1 MFNQNFGHYLLNTG
15 LLTHGQLCEVLQN
28 EQSVKVKLGILA
40 VNAGLMSADQ
50 VEVVHNLQRVKDE
63 KFGIL
68 AVSQGYF
75 TYEQM
80 EELLASQEKSHLSLM
95 QAIVDN
101 KYMTL
106 AAVEKALGDFREEY
120 NITEQDLDDENKV
133 IKKLLDFSAAGD
145 QADILYV
152 YVGLTLRNIVRF
164 LNDTPYILKQAAEP
178 RPAFLASQQIYGE
191 IKFLTGLNMG
201 ESVLLELASR
211 FAGERLT
218 SVDEMVLDSVGE
230 FLNVHNGVFCSS
242 LSDVGLRVD
251 LEPQF
256 VELGNAV
263 HNSQSFH
270 VGIGTS
276 FGQFDLVLSL

>member
-1 MFNQNFGHYLLNTG
+1 MFNQNFGHYLLNAG

-28 EQSVKVKLGILA
+28 EQSVKVKLVILA
-40 VNAGLMSADQ
+40 VNAGLMSAAQ

-80 EELLASQEKSHLSLM
+80 EELLASQEKGQLSVM
-95 QAIVDN
+95 QVIVDN
-101 KYMTL
+101 DYMTL
-106 AAVEKALGDFREEY
+106 AAVEQALGDFREEY
-120 NITEQDLDDENKV
+120 NITEQDFDDQDKV

-145 QADILYV
+145 QADLLYV

-178 RPAFLASQQIYGE
+178 AQALLVSQQIYGE
-191 IKFLTGLNMG
+191 IKFMTGLSMG

-211 FAGERLT
+211 FAGERLL
-218 SVDEMVLDSVGE
+218 SVDEMALDSVGE

-242 LSDVGLRVD
+242 LSNVGLRVD

-256 VELGNAV
+256 VDHGNT
-263 HNSQSFH
+263 SSDGQSFH

-276 FGQFDLVLSL
+276 FGKFDLVLSL